1 MACKIYISR
10 SQFHFYFVHNGRN
23 ALLTHACPLARLS
36 TLHYLI
42 ILFPFFFSTT
52 FAWFIFSLHV
62 LIAAHSLTPDRP
74 FGESLPRLLKKKTK
88 KKKTKE
94 KKTKKNRKTT

>member
-1 MACKIYISR
+1 
-10 SQFHFYFVHNGRN
+10 
-23 ALLTHACPLARLS
+23 
-36 TLHYLI
+36 
-42 ILFPFFFSTT
+42 
-52 FAWFIFSLHV
+52 V